1 VIVGADEYGRKE
13 LLAMTD
19 GFRESTQSWREVLL
33 DLKRR
38 GLNQDPKLAIG
49 DGALGFWT
57 ALREVFPTTREQRCW
72 VHKTINVLNDLPKSV
87 QTKAKAHLHDIWQ
100 AETRA
105 KASAAFD
112 FFVEAYGAKWDKA
125 VAKLV
130 KDRDALLTFYDFPAE
145 HWKHIR
151 TSNPIESTF
160 ATVRHRTRRTKGC
173 LSRKT
178 GLAMAYRLMMSAQN
192 KWRKLDGQNRLP
204 EVIERGCVPRRR
216 PPTSNRRLIARHQL
230 SRISPSI
237 LALVYP
243 LITNVAFAVFLGWML
258 LLSGIVQAVTLI
270 GGGKTPDFWL
280 QLISAALSVI
290 VGFLFLRNPAVAV
303 GTLVMLMSVFFMMEG
318 ISKTVFFLTIR
329 PFPNWGWVLASGM
342 LGILIAAWLLANPGM
357 HLLVLGIL
365 IGVHLIAE
373 GIAIATM
380 AWMVRK

>member
-1 VIVGADEYGRKE
+1 
-13 LLAMTD
+13 
-19 GFRESTQSWREVLL
+19 
-33 DLKRR
+33 
-38 GLNQDPKLAIG
+38 
-49 DGALGFWT
+49 
-57 ALREVFPTTREQRCW
+57 LRSAT
-72 VHKTINVLNDLPKSV
+72 
-87 QTKAKAHLHDIWQ
+87 
-100 AETRA
+100 
-105 KASAAFD
+105 ASANF
-112 FFVEAYGAKWDKA
+112 KPPP
-125 VAKLV
+125 
-130 KDRDALLTFYDFPAE
+130 DRASP
-145 HWKHIR
+145 
-151 TSNPIESTF
+151 TF
-160 ATVRHRTRRTKGC
+160 AH
-173 LSRKT
+173 
-178 GLAMAYRLMMSAQN
+178 
-192 KWRKLDGQNRLP
+192 
-204 EVIERGCVPRRR
+204 
-216 PPTSNRRLIARHQL
+216 
-230 SRISPSI
+230 IS
-237 LALVYP
+237 VYP

-365 IGVHLIAE
+365 IGVQLIAE